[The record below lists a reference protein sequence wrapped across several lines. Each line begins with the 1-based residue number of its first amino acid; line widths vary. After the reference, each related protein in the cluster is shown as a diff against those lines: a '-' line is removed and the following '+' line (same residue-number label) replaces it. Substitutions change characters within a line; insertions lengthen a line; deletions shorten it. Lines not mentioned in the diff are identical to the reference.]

1 MSRRRPFPFP
11 KYFIDVILCKKHL
24 PDGEPPHGVV
34 GEVHDLERDVAGGED
49 LGGQLLP
56 ARALLAEL
64 LDVVAQRQHGEVAR
78 EYDVVAVDA
87 RGVDLVEAAE
97 AGHADGRAELH
108 ARDLD
113 GGHLGLG
120 AGGPGGRQQQQ
131 QRGQERPRAVVAE
144 GLHGGRGF

>member
-1 MSRRRPFPFP
+1 MYR
-11 KYFIDVILCKKHL
+11 CKNHL

-34 GEVHDLERDVAGGED
+34 GEVHDLEGDVAGGED
-49 LGGQLLP
+49 LRGQLLP
-56 ARALLAEL
+56 AGALLAEL

-78 EYDVVAVDA
+78 EDHVVAVDA
-87 RGVDLVEAAE
+87 GGVDLVEAAE

-120 AGGPGGRQQQQ
+120 APGGRQQQ

-144 GLHGGRGF
+144 GVHGGRGF